1 MADRANP
8 LQAAYQSVVKTAA
21 KANPDFTTTDQT
33 QLLHIFYTV
42 VIGVTAIIISIGAYI
57 SFYLQTNA
65 WQFLTAIGVMSAAA
79 LLIIVGFILATKG
92 QLNRAAYILLTAVII
107 IYGWF
112 PFIWE
117 NAHWYTGGGGLLLIL
132 FVGNLTLPGRWFVWA
147 AYAAFFSLIWTIAY
161 FWHPFARYDINQ
173 LPLLPIF
180 FAVVTGIVLLILFW
194 QGVRILVSGTIRT
207 RLLISFVSITLLPL
221 AIIAI
226 FTNITSR
233 ESSETQVLAQLNSIA
248 TLKEAEI
255 DAWLESLQNDIAITI
270 IGANMT
276 QSITSLLTPEASA
289 TANEIEAATN
299 LRTLFR
305 ETINKTQQFEEL
317 FLISKEGQ
325 ILLSTDPLQEG
336 KIVTNELY
344 FQEASSG
351 INYTQSPT
359 FFPSTG
365 RTTIV
370 AVRPLFNTQGRVMGV
385 VAGRANMLRLNTI
398 MFERAGLGRTGETYL
413 IGRNHVL
420 LTASRFNGFPIGASY
435 IRTEAANSVL
445 DKQINGRGIY
455 DSYHG
460 ARVLGVYRW
469 IGSLNVGLIA
479 EQTELEAL
487 SGNRASARLAL
498 VAVITAG
505 ILAVV
510 ASYLITRS
518 IANPLGVLTNMAT
531 EIAAGNLDLSVP
543 VQQQDEIG
551 ALGTAFNSMTA
562 QIRELVS
569 TLEQRVFDRTQALA
583 TSTEVSRQ
591 LSTILNQSELV
602 SEVVNQVQAAFN
614 YYHAHIYL
622 LDEKSQNLIMVAGT
636 GEAGQQMLRN
646 QHMIATGKGLV
657 GRAAATNLPILV
669 PDVSQAAGWLPNPLL
684 PETKAEAAVPI
695 AFGEEVLGVLDVQQ
709 NQVNGLQ
716 DTDVNLLQS
725 IANQVAVA
733 LRNTRLYQELENQ
746 ARQAALIND
755 INQKILSTTD
765 MQTAMQVAIREL
777 GRVSQ
782 AEKVQISLIHETTNG
797 KSHTP

>member
-65 WQFLTAIGVMSAAA
+65 WQFLATIGVMSAAA

-226 FTNITSR
+226 FTNITSH

-445 DKQINGRGIY
+445 DKQINGRGIF
-455 DSYHG
+455 
-460 ARVLGVYRW
+460 VTGVDRER
-469 IGSLNVGLIA
+469 LA
-479 EQTELEAL
+479 A
-487 SGNRASARLAL
+487 ASAFAERL
-498 VAVITAG
+498 VA
-505 ILAVV
+505 LAE
-510 ASYLITRS
+510 RG
-518 IANPLGVLTNMAT
+518 GV
-531 EIAAGNLDLSVP
+531 
-543 VQQQDEIG
+543 
-551 ALGTAFNSMTA
+551 
-562 QIRELVS
+562 
-569 TLEQRVFDRTQALA
+569 
-583 TSTEVSRQ
+583 
-591 LSTILNQSELV
+591 
-602 SEVVNQVQAAFN
+602 
-614 YYHAHIYL
+614 
-622 LDEKSQNLIMVAGT
+622 
-636 GEAGQQMLRN
+636 
-646 QHMIATGKGLV
+646 
-657 GRAAATNLPILV
+657 
-669 PDVSQAAGWLPNPLL
+669 
-684 PETKAEAAVPI
+684 
-695 AFGEEVLGVLDVQQ
+695 
-709 NQVNGLQ
+709 
-716 DTDVNLLQS
+716 
-725 IANQVAVA
+725 
-733 LRNTRLYQELENQ
+733 
-746 ARQAALIND
+746 
-755 INQKILSTTD
+755 
-765 MQTAMQVAIREL
+765 
-777 GRVSQ
+777 
-782 AEKVQISLIHETTNG
+782 
-797 KSHTP
+797 